1 MIHVDLRPVSF
12 ADNVS
17 PCLFW
22 HTVCNPLEGDCV
34 KTSPNQLKNNNIK

>member
-1 MIHVDLRPVSF
+1 MIHVNLRPVSF

-22 HTVCNPLEGDCV
+22 HTVCKPIEGDLCKSV
-34 KTSPNQLKNNNIK
+34 TKSTEKNNIK